1 MDRLVLVMSDKLW
14 IMGSAGSN
22 HLMRVRNGL
31 PDGNL
36 TDTSLFTTF
45 EQMIGEN
52 YLWHEPDKP

>member
-31 PDGNL
+31 PDGNF

-45 EQMIGEN
+45 E
-52 YLWHEPDKP
+52 